1 MSSDT
6 ANSQQLP
13 DRVTLVEMGARDG
26 LQNQPEILSAGIRSE
41 LINRLART
49 GLKRIEAGSFVSPNA
64 VPQMADS
71 HKVFDLLHRQPGIT
85 YGALTPNLKGFEAAL
100 AAGADEVAVF
110 ASASE
115 GFSQKNINCSIA
127 ESLQRFEPV
136 VAAAKKHGLN
146 VRGYVSCV
154 MGCPYEGDIRPSAV
168 AGVAEQLWQMG
179 CYEISLGDTIGV
191 GTPLNA
197 KKVLEHTSRHIPVSA
212 LAAHFHNTYGQALAN
227 VLALLEEGLSIIDSS
242 VAGLGGCPYA
252 PGASGNLATED
263 VVYMLHGMGI
273 KTGINMEELLKAATF
288 ICDQLG
294 IPSRSNAGL
303 ALSRSIHPS
312 G

>member
-6 ANSQQLP
+6 ANSQRLP
-13 DRVTLVEMGARDG
+13 DTVTLVEMGARDG
-26 LQNQPEILSAGIRSE
+26 LQNQPEILSAGVRSE

-49 GLKRIEAGSFVSPNA
+49 GLKRIEAGSFVSPKA

-71 HKVFDLLHRQPGIT
+71 HNVFDLLERQPGII

-136 VAAAKKHGLN
+136 MTAAKKHGIK

-154 MGCPYEGDIRPSAV
+154 MGCPYDGDIHPSAV
-168 AGVAEQLWQMG
+168 AGVAGQLWQMG

-191 GTPLNA
+191 GTPLKA
-197 KKVLEHTSRHIPVSA
+197 KKVLEHTSRDIPVSA

-227 VLALLEEGLSIIDSS
+227 VLALLEEGLSVIDSS

-263 VVYMLHGMGI
+263 IVYMLHGMGI